1 MTDNRKMAHDR
12 SPVRGSYRKRQVR
25 EGIERVWWEL
35 ETAPF
40 LLRDRI
46 EDAINT
52 MTRRTRWN
60 RKIRC

>member
-1 MTDNRKMAHDR
+1 MAYSR
-12 SPVRGSYRKRQVR
+12 VQVRGRD
-25 EGIERVWWEL
+25 GERPVHTAKLILWEL

>member
-1 MTDNRKMAHDR
+1 MAYSRVQVRGRDGER
-12 SPVRGSYRKRQVR
+12 PVRTAKL
-25 EGIERVWWEL
+25 ILWEL